1 MLNAV
6 EPLIKLPSKGLVTA
20 RPGGFETA
28 NVKVA
33 DLDDPEA
40 SVAVATKVCVPD
52 VVLTVNWYT
61 LFGLVQLGEQALGD
75 VKVAKGVPS
84 KVAETDVTA

>member
-1 MLNAV
+1 MGNEPKKAATVTPPVRSDDDVPEMLNAL

-52 VVLTVNWYT
+52 VVLTVNW
-61 LFGLVQLGEQALGD
+61 
-75 VKVAKGVPS
+75 
-84 KVAETDVTA
+84 